1 MTSCDL
7 TAAKNLLVATS
18 GSRRA
23 VGSYV
28 RRHGRLERPAFLL
41 ARVPRTR
48 HRGSVRGA
56 ALTPQEVSRPNSQ
69 ETRLSPPAGRASSSA
84 GQSSSRSARTPL
96 LCFGRGYADP
106 TPQTRPAPRCEC
118 ARGLSAEIG
127 AALSFAT
134 SRGRRDV
141 RSPVADERSAGSTAF
156 PRKRGAPRRAPQI
169 SRAGLCPVSG
179 SDLRCAGKRVS
190 LGAWQLPGVVA
201 VR

>member
-1 MTSCDL
+1 MCLEQGVTSCDL

-69 ETRLSPPAGRASSSA
+69 ETRLSPPAGKTVIEWAP
-84 GQSSSRSARTPL
+84 AR
-96 LCFGRGYADP
+96 
-106 TPQTRPAPRCEC
+106 
-118 ARGLSAEIG
+118 
-127 AALSFAT
+127 
-134 SRGRRDV
+134 RRT
-141 RSPVADERSAGSTAF
+141 G
-156 PRKRGAPRRAPQI
+156 G
-169 SRAGLCPVSG
+169 
-179 SDLRCAGKRVS
+179 
-190 LGAWQLPGVVA
+190 
-201 VR
+201 